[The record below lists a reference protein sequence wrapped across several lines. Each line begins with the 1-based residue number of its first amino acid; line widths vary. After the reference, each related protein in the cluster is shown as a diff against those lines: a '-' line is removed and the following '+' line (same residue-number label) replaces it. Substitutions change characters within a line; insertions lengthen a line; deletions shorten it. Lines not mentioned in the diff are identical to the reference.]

1 MRQAILIL
9 VIVLLSALGLA
20 VPEVAILT
28 YVWYSLMRPDA
39 WAFSTLP
46 FSIILAAVA
55 LASSLR
61 YVGRL
66 PTLFR
71 SPICLLLVLQQF
83 PIALS
88 VIFAVN
94 MELSLEPYNR
104 YIRLVTMCLLIP
116 LIFNTEKW
124 LRRLVIGIACSMGF
138 VALKFGV
145 FSLVFGGVAL
155 VKGYAGGISD
165 SNGLALAMVI
175 LLPLCWYGAS
185 LVEPLWFKTALFVV
199 AAFSVVTVVMSNSR
213 GNMLAMGV
221 VLLMITLRSKYKTL
235 GLVGVLLLTGPALYL
250 AGDRFT
256 ERIATIS
263 EYEEDA
269 SAAGRLDFWMASLK
283 MAKDYPILGVGFGE
297 KNYIALAS
305 GYLGRENRWVVH
317 NTYLQMLVD
326 SGVFGLILYV
336 ATLGGAV
343 IWLGLSARRMRKLKP
358 EWLGYPLAL
367 QTSLLGFAVGSVFYS
382 RGDFEFMYFVLMTG
396 AAWQLIEKAE
406 LGRMA
411 QRASEMPLPPAAA
424 ADTVPAAEAAPPPP
438 LPARPRLRGGRP
450 VVLRRDQPGATFER

>member
-9 VIVLLSALGLA
+9 VIVLLSGLGLA
-20 VPEVAILT
+20 VPEIAILT

-46 FSIILAAVA
+46 FSIILAVVA
-55 LASSLR
+55 LVSSLR
-61 YVGRL
+61 HAGRIPNL
-66 PTLFR
+66 VR
-71 SPICLLLVLQQF
+71 SPICLLLVMQQF

-94 MELSLEPYNR
+94 VDLTLEPYNR
-104 YIRLVTMCLLIP
+104 YIRLMTMCLLIP

-155 VKGYAGGISD
+155 VRGYAGGISD

-185 LVEPLWFKTALFVV
+185 LVEPLWFKASLFVIAV
-199 AAFSVVTVVMSNSR
+199 FSVVTVVMSNSR
-213 GNMLAMGV
+213 GNMLAMGA
-221 VLLMITLRSKYKTL
+221 VLLLITLRSKYKTL
-235 GLVGVLLLTGPALYL
+235 GLIGVLLLTVPALYL

-256 ERIATIS
+256 ERMASIS

-269 SAAGRLDFWMASLK
+269 SASGRLDFWIASLK
-283 MAKDYPILGVGFGE
+283 MAKDYPLLGVGYGE
-297 KNYIALAS
+297 KNYIALA
-305 GYLGRENRWVVH
+305 GEYLGRENRWVVH

-326 SGVFGLILYV
+326 SGVFALIFYV
-336 ATLGGAV
+336 ATLGGAL

-367 QTSLLGFAVGSVFYS
+367 QTSLFGFAVGSVFYS

-411 QRASEMPLPPAAA
+411 QRASETPPAPAAA
-424 ADTVPAAEAAPPPP
+424 AIIPAAEVAPPPQAP
-438 LPARPRLRGGRP
+438 PRLRGGRP
-450 VVLRRDQPGATFER
+450 VVLRHDQPGATFER